1 MATVYKGGGGA
12 QDDGERGL
20 RQRYQTPER
29 LLLTMRLL
37 CRHKSIIA
45 YLAANNL
52 ANTATV
58 LREELDLGE
67 DVFDAA
73 MTKKYETLLEKK
85 WTSIVRLQKKA
96 CPFTLAAQRLPDGC
110 LTGVATPDYGP

>member
-1 MATVYKGGGGA
+1 
-12 QDDGERGL
+12 
-20 RQRYQTPER
+20 
-29 LLLTMRLL
+29 MRLL
-37 CRHKSIIA
+37 YRHKSIIA